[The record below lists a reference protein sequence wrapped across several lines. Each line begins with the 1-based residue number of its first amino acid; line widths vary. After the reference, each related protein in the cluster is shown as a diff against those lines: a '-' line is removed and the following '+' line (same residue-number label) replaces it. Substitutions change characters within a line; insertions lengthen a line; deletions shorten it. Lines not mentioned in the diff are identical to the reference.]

1 MSTPN
6 KVGFTSATAG
16 LLTDVDSVAVG
27 GATNIYRNIPG
38 TFIADDAG
46 NEYLYMLGVAA
57 TVAGSFVTY
66 NSVTF
71 QTALTTNSATNA
83 GPVAI
88 AMAAILA
95 AQYGWYLIGGT
106 YASANVATTFGATT
120 ASGVMLAGAFHT
132 PRVASLVVHRPAI
145 TPLGGATFSASSRI
159 SSVCP
164 ISGSAFLR

>member
-38 TFIADDAG
+38 TYISDDAG
-46 NEYLYMLGVAA
+46 NEYMYMLGVAA

-66 NSVTF
+66 SSVTF

-106 YASANVATTFGATT
+106 YASANVATSSAIGQCLYTSATAGRLSVTAVAAQAVFGAFLVT
-120 ASGVMLAGAFHT
+120 ASVANVGGVFVQSPFTMQNSTL
-132 PRVASLVVHRPAI
+132 
-145 TPLGGATFSASSRI
+145 
-159 SSVCP
+159 
-164 ISGSAFLR
+164 